1 MTGKVALA
9 TGGACGIGGAIA
21 KRFVEAGAAVSI
33 FDLDGGAGCHHADR
47 LRPMGR
53 VTAIQR
59 DVTKSYKTFL
69 SLPRSAFGCR

>member
-33 FDLDGGAGCHHADR
+33 FDLDGGGCLPPCGSSAAHGPGHSN
-47 LRPMGR
+47 PTGR
-53 VTAIQR
+53 
-59 DVTKSYKTFL
+59 D
-69 SLPRSAFGCR
+69 